1 VETVAH
7 TIRLRCGA
15 MTHEA
20 DVQQGAETR
29 PADLYAELF
38 GKQASTLEVV
48 STGRLSQVGA
58 RPPIRTYLAQLWKR
72 RHFLWAEARA
82 KVTSG
87 TRETLL
93 GQAWLVINPMLN
105 GLAYYLIFGL
115 VLGAR
120 EGISNF
126 LGYLIIG
133 VFLFQ
138 FTTQCVT
145 GGAKSIASGRNL
157 IRAFTFPR
165 ASLPI
170 SVVLRGIL
178 NLAPTLGAMF
188 VLILLLPEQE
198 HWTAA
203 AGLFPAVLVLQVL
216 FTTGLA
222 LLLARAAAA
231 LPDLNQLIGVL
242 MRFWLYGSAVFFSI
256 ERFENYPWIVG
267 IMEANPM
274 YMVLDAARD
283 TLLYGVVPATSTW
296 VGLGAWS
303 VGMLVVGFLVFWR
316 AEESYGRL

>member
-1 VETVAH
+1 
-7 TIRLRCGA
+7 
-15 MTHEA
+15 MTYEA
-20 DVQQGAETR
+20 EVRQGAGTR

-48 STGRLSQVGA
+48 STGRLTQVGA

-105 GLAYYLIFGL
+105 GLAYYLIFGK
-115 VLGAR
+115 VLNSSR
-120 EGISNF
+120 GIENF

-138 FTTQCVT
+138 FATQCVT

-157 IRAFTFPR
+157 IRAFSFPR

-178 NLAPTLGAMF
+178 NLVPTLGAMF
-188 VLILLLPEQE
+188 VLIILLPDKEN
-198 HWTAA
+198 WNAA
-203 AGLFPAVLVLQVL
+203 AAFFPAVLLLQVV
-216 FTTGLA
+216 FVTGLA
-222 LLLARAAAA
+222 LLMARAASA
-231 LPDLNQLIGVL
+231 LPDLNQLISVL

-256 ERFENYPWIVG
+256 DRFKDYPWIVG

-274 YMVLDAARD
+274 YMVLDASRD
-283 TLLYGVVPATSTW
+283 TLLYGVMPELSTW
-296 VGLGAWS
+296 IGLGAWA

-316 AEESYGRL
+316 AEESYGRA

>member
-1 VETVAH
+1 MKAQASAPSDASATTRA
-7 TIRLRCGA
+7 
-15 MTHEA
+15 EA
-20 DVQQGAETR
+20 S
-29 PADLYAELF
+29 DLYAEVF
-38 GKQASTLEVV
+38 RKQATSVEIV
-48 STGRLSQVGA
+48 SAGRLSLVGA
-58 RPPIRTYLAQLWKR
+58 RPAIPVYLKQLWR
-72 RHFLWAEARA
+72 RRYFLWAEARA

-93 GQAWLVINPMLN
+93 GQAWLVVNPVLN

-120 EGISNF
+120 DGIPNF

-138 FTTQCVT
+138 FTTQCAT
-145 GGAKSIASGRNL
+145 GGAKSISSGRNL

-170 SVVLRGIL
+170 SVVLRGLL
-178 NLAPTLGAMF
+178 NLAPTLAAMF
-188 VLILLLPEQE
+188 ALLLALPEDE
-198 HWTAA
+198 NWTLAA
-203 AGLFPAVLVLQVL
+203 LLFPAVIVLQVV
-216 FTTGLA
+216 FSTGLA
-222 LLLARAAAA
+222 LLLARIASA

-256 ERFENYPWIVG
+256 EKFTAYPWIVG

-283 TLLYGVVPATSTW
+283 TLLYGVYPALSTW
-296 VGLGAWS
+296 LGLGAWS
-303 VGMLVVGFLVFWR
+303 IGMLVVGFAVFWR
-316 AEESYGRL
+316 AEETYGRV

>member
-1 VETVAH
+1 
-7 TIRLRCGA
+7 
-15 MTHEA
+15 MTYEA
-20 DVQQGAETR
+20 DVQQGAGTR

-58 RPPIRTYLAQLWKR
+58 RPPVRTYLSQLWKR

-93 GQAWLVINPMLN
+93 GQAWLVLKPMLD
-105 GLAYYLIFGL
+105 GVAYYLIFGK
-115 VLGAR
+115 VLGADM
-120 EGISNF
+120 GIPNF
-126 LGYLIIG
+126 LGYLVIG

-145 GGAKSIASGRNL
+145 GGAKAIPSGRNL

-170 SVVLRGIL
+170 SVVLRGVL
-178 NLAPTLGAMF
+178 NLVPTLAAMF
-188 VLILLLPEQE
+188 VLLLVLPEQE

-203 AGLFPAVLVLQVL
+203 AALFPAVLGLQVV
-216 FTTGLA
+216 FVTGLS

-231 LPDLNQLIGVL
+231 VPDLNQLIGVA

-256 ERFENYPWIVG
+256 DRFSNFPWIVG
-267 IMEANPM
+267 VMEANPM
-274 YMVLDAARD
+274 YMVLNAARD
-283 TLLYGVVPATSTW
+283 TLLYGVVPAMSTW
-296 VGLGAWS
+296 IGLGAWS
-303 VGMLVVGFLVFWR
+303 LGTLLIGFLVFWR
-316 AEESYGRL
+316 AEESYGRV

>member
-1 VETVAH
+1 
-7 TIRLRCGA
+7 
-15 MTHEA
+15 MTYEA
-20 DVQQGAETR
+20 GVRQGVETR

-58 RPPIRTYLAQLWKR
+58 RPPIRTYLAQLWRR

-105 GLAYYLIFGL
+105 GLAYYLIFGQ
-115 VLGAR
+115 VLGAKG
-120 EGISNF
+120 GIENF
-126 LGYLIIG
+126 LGYLIVG

-145 GGAKSIASGRNL
+145 GGAKSIAGGRNL
-157 IRAFTFPR
+157 IRAFSFPR

-170 SVVLRGIL
+170 SVVLRGML

-188 VLILLLPEQE
+188 VLLLVLPDQE
-198 HWTAA
+198 HWTTAA
-203 AGLFPAVLVLQVL
+203 ALFPAVLALQVV
-216 FTTGLA
+216 FVTGLS

-231 LPDLNQLIGVL
+231 LPDLNQLISVL

-267 IMEANPM
+267 IMEINPM
-274 YMVLDAARD
+274 YLVLDAARD
-283 TLLYGVVPATSTW
+283 TLLYGVVPAVSTW
-296 VGLGAWS
+296 VGLGAWA
-303 VGMLVVGFLVFWR
+303 VGTVVVGFLVFWR
-316 AEESYGRL
+316 AEESYGRA

>member
-1 VETVAH
+1 MNAQTASASTPAH
-7 TIRLRCGA
+7 GSA
-15 MTHEA
+15 SP
-20 DVQQGAETR
+20 G
-29 PADLYAELF
+29 DLYAELF
-38 GKQASTLEVV
+38 GRSSAVLEVV

-58 RPPIRTYLAQLWKR
+58 RPPIRMYLAQLWNR

-93 GQAWLVINPMLN
+93 GQAWLVINPILN
-105 GLAYYLIFGL
+105 GLAYYLIFG
-115 VLGAR
+115 VLLGGR

-138 FTTQCVT
+138 FTSQCVS
-145 GGAKSIASGRNL
+145 GGAKSIPSGRNL

-170 SVVLRGIL
+170 SVVLRAIL
-178 NLAPTLGAMF
+178 NLVPTLGAMF
-188 VLILLLPEQE
+188 GLLLVLPEAE
-198 HWTAA
+198 RWTAA
-203 AGLFPAVLVLQVL
+203 ALLFPAVMALQIV
-216 FTTGLA
+216 FATGLT
-222 LLLARAAAA
+222 LLFARAAAA
-231 LPDLNQLIGVL
+231 LPDLNQLISVA

-256 ERFENYPWIVG
+256 ERFKDYPWIVG

-283 TLLYGVVPATSTW
+283 TLLYGVVPSISTW
-296 VGLGAWS
+296 LGLGIWA
-303 VGMLVVGFLVFWR
+303 VGALVVGFAVFWR
-316 AEESYGRL
+316 AEESYGRA

>member
-1 VETVAH
+1 
-7 TIRLRCGA
+7 
-15 MTHEA
+15 MTYEA
-20 DVQQGAETR
+20 EVRQGATR
-29 PADLYAELF
+29 PVDLYAELF

-105 GLAYYLIFGL
+105 GLAYYLIFGM
-115 VLGAR
+115 VLGAKG
-120 EGISNF
+120 GIPNF

-145 GGAKSIASGRNL
+145 GGARSIAGGRNL
-157 IRAFTFPR
+157 IRAFSFPR

-178 NLAPTLGAMF
+178 NLVPTLAAMF
-188 VLILLLPEQE
+188 VLLLVLPEQE

-203 AGLFPAVLVLQVL
+203 AAFFPAVLVLQVL
-216 FTTGLA
+216 FVTGLS
-222 LLLARAAAA
+222 LLLARATAA
-231 LPDLNQLIGVL
+231 LPDLNQLISVL

-256 ERFENYPWIVG
+256 DRFANYPWIVG

-274 YMVLDAARD
+274 YMVLSAARD
-283 TLLYGVVPATSTW
+283 TLLYGVVPSLATW
-296 VGLGAWS
+296 LGLGAWA
-303 VGMLVVGFLVFWR
+303 VGTLVVGFVVFWR
-316 AEESYGRL
+316 AEESYGRV

>member
-1 VETVAH
+1 
-7 TIRLRCGA
+7 
-15 MTHEA
+15 MKYEA
-20 DVQQGAETR
+20 GMHQGAETR

-38 GKQASTLEVV
+38 GNQASTLEVV
-48 STGRLSQVGA
+48 STGRLTQVGA
-58 RPPIRTYLAQLWKR
+58 RPPIRAYLAQLWKR

-93 GQAWLVINPMLN
+93 RQAWLVLKPMLD
-105 GLAYYLIFGL
+105 GLAYYLIFGK
-115 VLGAR
+115 VLGADT
-120 EGISNF
+120 GIPNF
-126 LGYLIIG
+126 LGYLVIG

-145 GGAKSIASGRNL
+145 GGAKAIPSGRNL

-170 SVVLRGIL
+170 SVVLRGVL
-178 NLAPTLGAMF
+178 NLIPTLVAMF
-188 VLILLLPEQE
+188 VLLLVLPEPE

-203 AGLFPAVLVLQVL
+203 AALFPGVLALQVM

-222 LLLARAAAA
+222 LLLARWAAA
-231 LPDLNQLIGVL
+231 LPDLNQLISVV

-256 ERFENYPWIVG
+256 ERFEDYPWIVG

-274 YMVLDAARD
+274 YMVLDASRD
-283 TLLYGVVPATSTW
+283 TLLYGVVPEVSTW
-296 VGLGAWS
+296 IGLGAWS
-303 VGMLVVGFLVFWR
+303 FGLLIVGFLVFWR
-316 AEESYGRL
+316 AEESYGRV

>member
-1 VETVAH
+1 MTYETE
-7 TIRLRCGA
+7 LRRGA
-15 MTHEA
+15 
-20 DVQQGAETR
+20 TR
-29 PADLYAELF
+29 PAALYAELF

-48 STGRLSQVGA
+48 STGRLAPVGA
-58 RPPIRTYLAQLWKR
+58 RPPIRTYLRQLWKR

-105 GLAYYLIFGL
+105 GLAYFLIFGL
-115 VLGAR
+115 VLNAKA
-120 EGISNF
+120 GIENF

-138 FTTQCVT
+138 FATQCVT

-157 IRAFTFPR
+157 IRAFSFPR

-170 SVVLRGIL
+170 SVVLRGVL
-178 NLAPTLGAMF
+178 NLVPTLGAMF
-188 VLILLLPEQE
+188 VLLLVLPSQE
-198 HWTAA
+198 HWSVTAA
-203 AGLFPAVLVLQVL
+203 LFPAVLALQVV
-216 FTTGLA
+216 FVTGLA
-222 LLLARAAAA
+222 LLLARATAA
-231 LPDLNQLIGVL
+231 LPDLNNLISFA

-256 ERFENYPWIVG
+256 DRFENYPWIVG

-283 TLLYGVVPATSTW
+283 TLLYGVAPAMSTW
-296 VGLGAWS
+296 VGLGAWA
-303 VGMLVVGFLVFWR
+303 VGTLVVGFVVFWR
-316 AEESYGRL
+316 AEESYGRA

>member
-1 VETVAH
+1 MTDEAEA
-7 TIRLRCGA
+7 RPGA
-15 MTHEA
+15 
-20 DVQQGAETR
+20 TR
-29 PADLYAELF
+29 PGDLYAELF
-38 GKQASTLEVV
+38 RGQSTALEVV
-48 STGRLSQVGA
+48 SSGRLAQVGA
-58 RPPIRTYLAQLWKR
+58 RPPVRAYLGQLWKR
-72 RHFLWAEARA
+72 RYFLWAEARA

-87 TRETLL
+87 TRETVL

-105 GLAYYLIFGL
+105 GLAYFLIFGV

-120 EGISNF
+120 EGIENF
-126 LGYLIIG
+126 LGYLIVG

-188 VLILLLPEQE
+188 VLLLVLPEQE

-203 AGLFPAVLVLQVL
+203 AALFPAVLALQVV

-222 LLLARAAAA
+222 LLLARAASA
-231 LPDLNQLIGVL
+231 LPDLNQLISVL

-256 ERFENYPWIVG
+256 DRFKDYPWIVG

-274 YMVLDAARD
+274 YMVLDGARD
-283 TLLYGVVPATSTW
+283 TLLYGVVPAVSTW
-296 VGLGAWS
+296 IGLGCWAL
-303 VGMLVVGFLVFWR
+303 GTLVVGFFVFWR
-316 AEESYGRL
+316 AEESYGRA

>member
-1 VETVAH
+1 
-7 TIRLRCGA
+7 
-15 MTHEA
+15 MTYEA
-20 DVQQGAETR
+20 GVHQGAETR

-115 VLGAR
+115 VLGGKG
-120 EGISNF
+120 GIPNF

-138 FTTQCVT
+138 FTTQCAS

-170 SVVLRGIL
+170 SVVLRGVL

-188 VLILLLPEQE
+188 VLILALPEQE
-198 HWTAA
+198 HWSPAA
-203 AGLFPAVLVLQVL
+203 ALFPAVLVLQVL

-231 LPDLNQLIGVL
+231 LPDLNQLISVL

-283 TLLYGVVPATSTW
+283 TLLYGVVPAMSTW
-296 VGLGAWS
+296 IGLGAWS
-303 VGMLVVGFLVFWR
+303 MGVLVVGFLVFWR
-316 AEESYGRL
+316 AEESYGRV

>member
-1 VETVAH
+1 
-7 TIRLRCGA
+7 
-15 MTHEA
+15 MTYEG
-20 DVQQGAETR
+20 DVRQGADAR
-29 PADLYAELF
+29 PADLYADLF

-115 VLGAR
+115 VLKSSR
-120 EGISNF
+120 GIDNF
-126 LGYLIIG
+126 LGYLVIG

-157 IRAFTFPR
+157 IRAFSFPR

-188 VLILLLPEQE
+188 VLILVLPDQE
-198 HWTAA
+198 NWTAA
-203 AGLFPAVLVLQVL
+203 AALFPAVLVLQVL

-231 LPDLNQLIGVL
+231 LPDLNQLISVL

-256 ERFENYPWIVG
+256 DRFKDYPWIVG

-283 TLLYGVVPATSTW
+283 TLLYGAVPSLPTW
-296 VGLGAWS
+296 LGLGGWAI
-303 VGMLVVGFLVFWR
+303 GTLVVGFVVFWR
-316 AEESYGRL
+316 AEESYGRV

>member
-1 VETVAH
+1 MTQET
-7 TIRLRCGA
+7 
-15 MTHEA
+15 EA
-20 DVQQGAETR
+20 EQGVETR

-58 RPPIRTYLAQLWKR
+58 RPPIRAYLAQLWRR

-120 EGISNF
+120 DGIPNF

-165 ASLPI
+165 ASLPV

-188 VLILLLPEQE
+188 VLILVLPEQE

-203 AGLFPAVLVLQVL
+203 AAMFPAVLVLQVV

-222 LLLARAAAA
+222 LVLARAAAA
-231 LPDLNQLIGVL
+231 LPDLNQLISVL

-283 TLLYGVVPATSTW
+283 TLLYGVVPAMSTW
-296 VGLGAWS
+296 IGLGAWS
-303 VGMLVVGFLVFWR
+303 MGMLVVGFLVFWR

>member
-1 VETVAH
+1 
-7 TIRLRCGA
+7 
-15 MTHEA
+15 MTYEA
-20 DVQQGAETR
+20 DVRQGAETR

-48 STGRLSQVGA
+48 STGRLTQVGA

-115 VLGAR
+115 VLGAKG
-120 EGISNF
+120 GIPNF

-133 VFLFQ
+133 IFLFQ

-157 IRAFTFPR
+157 IRAFAFPR

-178 NLAPTLGAMF
+178 NLTPSLCTMF
-188 VLILLLPEQE
+188 VLILVLPEQE
-198 HWTAA
+198 RWTAA
-203 AGLFPAVLVLQVL
+203 AALFPAVLVLQIL

-222 LLLARAAAA
+222 LLLARATAA
-231 LPDLNQLIGVL
+231 LPDLTQLISVL

-256 ERFENYPWIVG
+256 DRFKDYPWIVG

-283 TLLYGVVPATSTW
+283 TLLYGVVPEMSTW
-296 VGLGAWS
+296 IGLGAWS
-303 VGMLVVGFLVFWR
+303 FGMLIVGFLVFWR
-316 AEESYGRL
+316 AEESYGRV